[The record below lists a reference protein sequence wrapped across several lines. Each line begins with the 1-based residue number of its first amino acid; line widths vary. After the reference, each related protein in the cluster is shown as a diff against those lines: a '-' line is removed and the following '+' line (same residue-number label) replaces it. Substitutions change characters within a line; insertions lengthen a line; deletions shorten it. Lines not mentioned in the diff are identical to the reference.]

1 MRNTF
6 IERIESSVK
15 VVVEGKN
22 VNNYIK
28 RLIKDKVEIIN
39 LKYLDY
45 NKVEIIIKWGYYM
58 KILDKL
64 NNYINENE
72 YKIIITDS
80 YINIINYKEI
90 LDFNS
95 TRISVRHNK
104 GITII
109 SGIDLVV
116 SKMVEDE
123 ILITGKFTAISLKG
137 ET

>member
-1 MRNTF
+1 
-6 IERIESSVK
+6 
-15 VVVEGKN
+15 
-22 VNNYIK
+22 
-28 RLIKDKVEIIN
+28 
-39 LKYLDY
+39 
-45 NKVEIIIKWGYYM
+45 M

-80 YINIINYKEI
+80 YINI
-90 LDFNS
+90 
-95 TRISVRHNK
+95 SVKHNK

>member
-1 MRNTF
+1 
-6 IERIESSVK
+6 
-15 VVVEGKN
+15 
-22 VNNYIK
+22 
-28 RLIKDKVEIIN
+28 
-39 LKYLDY
+39 
-45 NKVEIIIKWGYYM
+45 M